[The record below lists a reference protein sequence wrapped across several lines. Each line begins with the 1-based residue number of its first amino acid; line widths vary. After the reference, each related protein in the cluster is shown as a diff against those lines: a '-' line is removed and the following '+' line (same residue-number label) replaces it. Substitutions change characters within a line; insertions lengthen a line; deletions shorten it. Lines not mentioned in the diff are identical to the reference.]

1 MSKISEVTELN
12 AFDELCMRRCIQL
25 AMNAPRTT
33 SPNPMVG
40 AIIVYKGHI
49 IGEGYHIRSGEG
61 HAEVNAIHSVK
72 EKSLLKE
79 STIYVSLEPCS
90 HYGKTPPCSKLIIE
104 QQIPRVVIGCVD
116 PFAKVHGQGILML
129 KNAGIDVTVGVLENE
144 CKDLNKKFIT
154 SQSKQRPYITLK
166 WAASSDGFIDQ
177 EREGGKPVVFSS
189 QHMNMLI
196 HKMRSENDAIFVGT
210 RTALLDNPSLT
221 VRNWYGPNPLRI
233 VIDRKLSLPKTLF
246 LFDKQVE
253 TLVYTEE
260 HRDDESK
267 LHYVSLEPE
276 KDLLPQILADL
287 STRSIRSVLVEGGT
301 QLLQSFIDND
311 IWDEAFVEKSNIV
324 LKTGVR
330 EPQIQGSLK
339 IEQVFGINISHYI
352 RI

>member
-116 PFAKVHGQGILML
+116 PFAKVHGQGILRL

-189 QHMNMLI
+189 QHMNMPI

-210 RTALLDNPSLT
+210 RTALLDDPSLT

-260 HRDDESK
+260 YRDDESK

-311 IWDEAFVEKSNIV
+311 IWDEAFVEKSNIA

-352 RI
+352 HI